1 MLSISLHDY
10 SCHKIL
16 LVDDEPDVIMTLKAA
31 LQEAGFTVYAYE
43 HPLVALSEFKSLYY
57 DLVILDIEMEEMNG
71 FEIYAKML
79 KVDEHVRVC
88 FITGEMYY
96 DEFRNERQEGQE
108 EELEEVKQQYCK
120 LDPDRFLQKPIS
132 NVDLVKSIE
141 KIMRLNK
148 GMNIQNK

>member
-1 MLSISLHDY
+1 
-10 SCHKIL
+10 L

-31 LQEAGFTVYAYE
+31 LQEAGFAVFAYE
-43 HPLVALSEFKSLYY
+43 HPLVALSEFKPHYY
-57 DLVILDIEMEEMNG
+57 DLVILDNKMEEMNG
-71 FEIYAKML
+71 LELYAKML

-88 FITGEMYY
+88 FITAREMYY

-148 GMNIQNK
+148 GLNIQNK

>member
-1 MLSISLHDY
+1 MHTS
-10 SCHKIL
+10 
-16 LVDDEPDVIMTLKAA
+16 
-31 LQEAGFTVYAYE
+31 
-43 HPLVALSEFKSLYY
+43 HPLVALSEFKFLYY
-57 DLVILDIEMEEMNG
+57 DLVILDIKMEEMNG